1 MDDLVRKVLDDLK
14 AFSSARRDKPELH
27 IYPLAFYDIVRVPD
41 YQNFYRPPE
50 MGKDKRL
57 VGYLF
62 GMPMV
67 LDPGLPAG
75 TWLIRPSVCQYCE
88 SPLDWERS
96 TCPKCGGSYE

>member
-1 MDDLVRKVLDDLK
+1 MTPIRRILDDLRS
-14 AFSSARRDKPELH
+14 FSLARRDQPELH

-67 LDPGLPAG
+67 LDTIKQKILFIWGTGLMG
-75 TWLIRPSVCQYCE
+75 KGLV
-88 SPLDWERS
+88 
-96 TCPKCGGSYE
+96 